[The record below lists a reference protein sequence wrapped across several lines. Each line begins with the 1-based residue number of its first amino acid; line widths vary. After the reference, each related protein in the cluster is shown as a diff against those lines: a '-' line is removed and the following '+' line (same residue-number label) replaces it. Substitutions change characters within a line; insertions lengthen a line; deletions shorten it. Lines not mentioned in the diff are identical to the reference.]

1 MKNEKAGS
9 GLFNSTYS
17 LFEFEPPEEDVEMA
31 LFGPPPELGA
41 DEIAALQR
49 NVRME
54 MHKEME

>member
-1 MKNEKAGS
+1 M
-9 GLFNSTYS
+9 FNSTYS